1 MATLRN
7 IALQSAAGSGKTRE
21 LTKRFLLL
29 YLDDARYPLRS
40 IYGITFTNEAT
51 REMKKRILAYLDLL
65 ARGKADKDSE
75 QDIWTFFQERF
86 PDVRERAQRGKRRLL
101 HNLSDLHI
109 STFHSLFASFLSSIP
124 FAAGIVPGYEII
136 DEIAEARLFA
146 EVLDKYFADVRGDRK
161 ILDALH
167 DLAQAE
173 ETSLKAV
180 VRENYQWLQPFFPF
194 LASLAEREDR
204 IRRDVHEAR
213 AELVVTLQEFK
224 RFVVDHETAA
234 RTSAGKIDRNFAG
247 FLAKFDEFFQTGKV
261 DDLHEKFLAGSYVGL
276 NYLQKFLTNLGGE
289 DSHFIRILG
298 AADARLR
305 ELLNILSDEQILVHL
320 KPIAELHRRWTREK
334 RERNVLTFDDIE
346 TLTLAALR
354 NNPDVDYLYFKIGAD
369 INHLLIDEFQDTSLI
384 QLDIL
389 DPIIAEITSLDP
401 RQKSLF
407 YVGDPRQAI
416 FRWRGGAAELFD
428 LLLER
433 YPGKIKKEQLT
444 WNHRSEQAIVDFANR
459 VIGSSDRAEPARTD
473 GWIRVESVGSFKRI
487 EEARETIHGRLC
499 RIVRDLRQKHGYD
512 YGEIAVLTR
521 RNRPAAEAAEALGRE
536 GIPCLSRSAADL
548 LTHPDVCFILN
559 LLRFLDNP
567 EDDFSLAHVLLSS
580 VFQVRETDLIALRV
594 KAPKKP
600 LYLALGDRHPDWPQ
614 TRTLAALLKLVYF
627 LDPYEL
633 LYRIYKELRLPV
645 SYPLAALLDAAAGY
659 AREGFR
665 PLNAFIEW
673 LTEAAGAIEIQ
684 EARLEGVSVLNIHKA
699 KGLEFE
705 VVILAET
712 YYEPRGGEN
721 QNLIMSYK
729 PGNVEPDRIYWR
741 KYGEYDQKLV
751 AAESERVRRDEM
763 NLLYVALT
771 RARTGLYVLG
781 YNRDNERQDPQG
793 FWFQQVCGQAGKD
806 FAHGEIPEKSVPSK
820 PVEAKTYGAFTEKPT
835 PVREERGLYSPTE
848 REVEIVEPKR
858 RLGMEFG
865 EIAHKAMSRIE
876 WLDDREPAV
885 VVREAVK
892 YAVDLYAR
900 QPEDVD
906 RIAGRLR
913 PLLEKVLADPD
924 LRFIFYRE
932 TADREFRNEL
942 AVYYEAGRK
951 DVSIH
956 IDRLIIEPRK
966 ITIVDYK
973 TGAEKDDYREQL
985 QVYKKGM
992 ELVYP
997 DREVETLLV
1006 YLENE
1011 PGKRI
1016 KKMADI
1022 R

>member
-1 MATLRN
+1 MAALRN

-21 LTKRFLLL
+21 LTKQFLLL
-29 YLDDARYPLRS
+29 YLDDALYPLRS

-65 ARGKADKDSE
+65 ARGKADKDSD
-75 QDIWTFFQERF
+75 QDIWEFFKEKF

-146 EVLDKYFADVRGDRK
+146 EVLDRYFADVRGDRK

-167 DLAQAE
+167 ELAQAE

-180 VRENYQWLQPFFPF
+180 VRDNYQWLQPYFPF
-194 LASLAEREDR
+194 LAGLAAREER
-204 IRRDVHEAR
+204 IRADVQKAR
-213 AELVVTLQEFK
+213 AELTETLQEFQ
-224 RFVVDHETAA
+224 RFVADHEAAA
-234 RTSAGKIDRNFAG
+234 RTGAGKVDRNLDG
-247 FLAKFDEFFQTGKV
+247 FLAKFDDFFQSGKIE
-261 DDLHEKFLAGSYVGL
+261 DLHEKFLAGTYVGL
-276 NYLQKFLTNLGGE
+276 NYIQKFLTNLGEE
-289 DSHFIRILG
+289 DNQFIRILG
-298 AADARLR
+298 AADSGLR
-305 ELLNILSDEQILVHL
+305 KLLVLLSDEQILVHL

-346 TLTLAALR
+346 TLTLSALR

-369 INHLLIDEFQDTSLI
+369 INHLLIDEFQDTSLV

-433 YPGKIKKEQLT
+433 YPGKIKKERLT
-444 WNHRSEQAIVDFANR
+444 WNHRSEQAIVNFTNR
-459 VIGSSDRAEPARTD
+459 VIGSSDQADPARAD
-473 GWIRVESVGSFKRI
+473 GWIRVENIGAFGRA
-487 EEARETIHGRLC
+487 EEAREAIHDRLC
-499 RIVRDLRQKHGYD
+499 RIVRDLRQTQGYD
-512 YGEIAVLTR
+512 YSEIAVLTR

-548 LTHPDVCFILN
+548 LIHPDACFILN

-567 EDDFSLAHVLLSS
+567 ENDFALAHVLLSS
-580 VFQVRETDLIALRV
+580 VFRVREADLVGLRV
-594 KAPKKP
+594 KAPKKN
-600 LYLALGDRHPDWPQ
+600 LYLALGDRYPDWPV
-614 TRTLAALLKLVYF
+614 TRTLGALLKLVYF
-627 LDPYEL
+627 LNPYEL
-633 LYRIYKELRLPV
+633 LYRIYKELRLPI
-645 SYPLAALLDAAAGY
+645 SYPLATLLDAASGY
-659 AREGFR
+659 VRDGFR

-741 KYGEYDQKLV
+741 KYGAYNPKL
-751 AAESERVRRDEM
+751 AEAESERIRKDET

-781 YNRDNERQDPQG
+781 YTRDNERQDPQG
-793 FWFQQVCGQAGKD
+793 LWFQQICGSAGKD
-806 FAHGEIPEKSVPSK
+806 FAHGEIPVTGAPRRPAEVK
-820 PVEAKTYGAFTEKPT
+820 AYGAFSEKPT

-865 EIAHKAMSRIE
+865 EIAHKALSRIE
-876 WLDDREPAV
+876 WLDGREPAV
-885 VVREAVK
+885 AVRVAVK

-913 PLLEKVLADPD
+913 PLLEKVLVDPD
-924 LRFIFYRE
+924 LRFLFYRE
-932 TADREFRNEL
+932 AADREFRNEL
-942 AVYYEAGRK
+942 AVYYEEGRK
-951 DVSIH
+951 DVSVH

-973 TGAEKDDYREQL
+973 TGAEKGNFREQL
-985 QVYKKGM
+985 QVYKKGV
-992 ELVYP
+992 ELLYP
-997 DREVETLLV
+997 GREVETLLV

-1011 PGKRI
+1011 LGKRI

>member
-1 MATLRN
+1 MAALRN

-21 LTKRFLLL
+21 LTKQFLLL
-29 YLDDARYPLRS
+29 YLDDASYPLKT

-65 ARGKADKDSE
+65 ARGQADKDSDQE
-75 QDIWTFFQERF
+75 IWTFFQERF
-86 PDVRERAQRGKRRLL
+86 PDIRERARRGKRRLL

-124 FAAGIVPGYEII
+124 FAAGIVPGYGII

-146 EVLDKYFADVRGDRK
+146 EVLDQYFAEVRGDRK
-161 ILDALH
+161 ILDALQE
-167 DLAQAE
+167 LAQTE
-173 ETSLKAV
+173 ETSLKTV
-180 VRENYQWLQPFFPF
+180 VRENYQWLQPYFPF
-194 LASLAEREDR
+194 LAGLAGREER
-204 IRRDVHEAR
+204 IRVEVPKAR
-213 AELVVTLQEFK
+213 AELIETLAEFRQFVTE
-224 RFVVDHETAA
+224 HEAA
-234 RTSAGKIDRNFAG
+234 AHTSAGKIDRNLAG
-247 FLAKFDEFFQTGKV
+247 FLAKLDDFFQSGKV
-261 DDLHEKFLAGSYVGL
+261 EHLHEKFLAGSYVGL
-276 NYLQKFLTNLGGE
+276 NYIQKFLTNLGGDDHE
-289 DSHFIRILG
+289 FIRILG
-298 AADARLR
+298 AADSRLQK
-305 ELLNILSDEQILVHL
+305 LLALLSDEQILIHL

-346 TLTLAALR
+346 TLTLNALR

-369 INHLLIDEFQDTSLI
+369 INHLLIDEFQDTSLV

-433 YPGKIKKEQLT
+433 YPGKIKKERLT
-444 WNHRSEQAIVDFANR
+444 WNHRSEQTIVQFVNR
-459 VIGSSDRAEPARTD
+459 VIGSSDQAEPARVG
-473 GWIRVESVGSFKRI
+473 GWVRVENVGRFHRV
-487 EEARETIHGRLC
+487 EEAKESIHDRLC
-499 RIVRDLRQKHGYD
+499 RIVRDLRQTQGYD

-548 LTHPDVCFILN
+548 LTHPDACFILN
-559 LLRFLDNP
+559 LLRFLDDP
-567 EDDFSLAHVLLSS
+567 EDDFALAHVLLSS
-580 VFQVRETDLIALRV
+580 VFQIREADLVGLRV
-594 KAPKKP
+594 KAPKKT
-600 LYLALGDRHPDWPQ
+600 LYLALGDRHPDWPA
-614 TRTLAALLKLVYF
+614 TRTLGALLKLVYF
-627 LDPYEL
+627 LNPYEL
-633 LYRIYKELRLPV
+633 LYRIYKELRLPI
-645 SYPLAALLDAAAGY
+645 SYPLATLLDAASGY
-659 AREGFR
+659 VRDGFR

-673 LTEAAGAIEIQ
+673 LAEAAGAIEIQ
-684 EARLEGVSVLNIHKA
+684 AARLEGVSVLNIHKA

-721 QNLIMSYK
+721 QNLILSYK

-741 KYGEYDQKLV
+741 KYGGYDPKLLE
-751 AAESERVRRDEM
+751 AESDRIRKDEM

-771 RARTGLYVLG
+771 RARSGLYVLG
-781 YNRDNERQDPQG
+781 YSRDNDRQDAAG
-793 FWFQQVCGQAGKD
+793 LWFQQICSQAGKD
-806 FAHGEIPEKSVPSK
+806 FTTGEIPVKGAPRRLADAK
-820 PVEAKTYGAFTEKPT
+820 PYGAFSEKPT
-835 PVREERGLYSPTE
+835 PVREERQLYSPTE
-848 REVEIVEPKR
+848 REVEIIEPKR
-858 RLGMEFG
+858 RQGMEFG
-865 EIAHKAMSRIE
+865 EIAHKALSRIE
-876 WLDDREPAV
+876 WLDDRELPVA
-885 VVREAVK
+885 VRETVK

-906 RIAGRLR
+906 RIAARLR
-913 PLLEKVLADPD
+913 PLLEEILADPD
-924 LRFIFYRE
+924 LRFLFYRG

-942 AVYYEAGRK
+942 AVYFEEGRK

-973 TGAEKDDYREQL
+973 TGAEKGDYRHQL
-985 QVYKKGM
+985 QVYKKGV
-992 ELVYP
+992 ELLYP
-997 DREVETLLV
+997 DCAVETLLV

-1011 PGKRI
+1011 AGKRI
-1016 KKMADI
+1016 KKMTDDS
-1022 R
+1022 